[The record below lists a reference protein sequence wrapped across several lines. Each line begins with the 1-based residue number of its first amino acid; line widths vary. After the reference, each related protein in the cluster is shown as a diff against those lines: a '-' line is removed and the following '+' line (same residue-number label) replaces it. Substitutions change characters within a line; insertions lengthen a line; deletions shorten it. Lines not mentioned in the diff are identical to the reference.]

1 MPTLTINAPS
11 GSTVEING
19 TERSTLTATAG
30 TSVNWKVCHN
40 EKGTRSGS
48 LTLNEDVT
56 LDVKFVSG
64 SFNINFLTN
73 EAFDAMGTPESNGIY
88 AVECDPVIEFF
99 PTKEDILTGVAD
111 GSVWYRLYK
120 SGWLEQGGIA
130 QYTDTEQAIV
140 NFAKPFANCNYTILM
155 TPSQTSY
162 NNGIAAV
169 NLGVK
174 VKETTRFQTF
184 LNPSSVPKK
193 EWSAYGYA
201 GEIEETGQEGENE

>member
-30 TSVNWKVCHN
+30 SLVNWSVCHN

-73 EAFDAMGTPESNGIY
+73 EAFDSMGTPESNGIY

-174 VKETTRFQTF
+174 VKETTHFQTF

-201 GEIEETGQEGENE
+201 GEIEETEQEGENE

>member
-30 TSVNWKVCHN
+30 TSVNWNVCHN

-73 EAFDAMGTPESNGIY
+73 EAFDSMGTPESNGIY

-99 PTKEDILTGVAD
+99 PTKEDVLTGVAD

-201 GEIEETGQEGENE
+201 GEIEETEQEGENE